1 MIGRLKGILLEK
13 TPPQLLLD
21 VNGVAYELH
30 APMFTFYRIP
40 DIGQEVVLHTHLVVR
55 EDAQLLYGFS
65 QERERALFRS
75 LIKVSAVGPKLAL
88 AILSGIEPDQFV
100 ECILNSDSD
109 SLVRVPG
116 IGRKTAERLLIEM
129 RDRLAD
135 WQTTTGSNAVKI
147 PLNAG
152 DKITQDATSA
162 LIALGYKPVEARRAV
177 TQIAQDHQTSEEL
190 IRHALRGMIKGG
202 VT

>member
-135 WQTTTGSNAVKI
+135 WQTTTGSNTVKI